1 MHVSFAYHTI
11 GQLENFL
18 SQITLKIDTSLK
30 LFVKESPHLV

>member
-1 MHVSFAYHTI
+1 MHVSFAYHTV

-18 SQITLKIDTSLK
+18 SQITLKIDASLK